1 MILKYILL
9 YSICLNMPNGTT
21 KCTQNIVDNLSDGP
35 GCRSKAKYIGMT
47 MKRQIKEIKG
57 SMDDYRVHCI
67 AIDNQ
72 GYNIDHSFKISY
84 NIS

>member
-1 MILKYILL
+1 
-9 YSICLNMPNGTT
+9 MPDGAT
-21 KCTQNIVDNLSDGP
+21 KCSQHLVDDLSDGP
-35 GCRSKAKYIGMT
+35 ECRSKAKHIGMT
-47 MKRQIKEIKG
+47 MNRQIEEIKG

-72 GYNIDHSFKISY
+72 GYNVDHSFKISY

>member
-1 MILKYILL
+1 M
-9 YSICLNMPNGTT
+9 CLNMPNGTT
-21 KCTQNIVDNLSDGP
+21 KCSQHLVDDLSDGP
-35 GCRSKAKYIGMT
+35 ECRSKAKHIGMT
-47 MKRQIKEIKG
+47 MNRQIEEIKG

-72 GYNIDHSFKISY
+72 GYNVDHSFKISY